1 MTPPR
6 DRILKTSLEN
16 RNRRDVPAL
25 EAFGGDDVSPK
36 AFQIATTPTIDALRI
51 NAALDREEIDLLWW
65 VLGGMSRIFDQ
76 PRQSLSPETC
86 AIITGVEIGALMRA
100 LPTQSHHNLALRG
113 IEGAEPL
120 SLPNLLAALDEDRVV
135 IADSF
140 KDESHIDNAPLV
152 FPLLSAVRSGEGIGP
167 GASLPRPLAEWAA
180 RALLERAVLR
190 IQYQSCRTL

>member
-1 MTPPR
+1 MGDGWYVADVLAVALWSALSFLPACNAPKLERFRQLVVDAAR

-86 AIITGVEIGALMRA
+86 ASITGVEIGALMRA

-140 KDESHIDNAPLV
+140 KDESHIDNAPARFSPV
-152 FPLLSAVRSGEGIGP
+152 VRGP
-167 GASLPRPLAEWAA
+167 FG
-180 RALLERAVLR
+180 
-190 IQYQSCRTL
+190 